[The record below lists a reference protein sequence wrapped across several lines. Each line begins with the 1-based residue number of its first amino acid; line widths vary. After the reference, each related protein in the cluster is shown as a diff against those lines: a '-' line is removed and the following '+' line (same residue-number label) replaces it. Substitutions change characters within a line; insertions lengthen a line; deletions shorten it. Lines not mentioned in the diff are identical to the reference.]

1 MGEVRLVNSK
11 LSIAYSAAKDALAD
25 RGAYLLLAQLDRD
38 CLLEIGAL
46 GALTFKK
53 GYYVYVGSA
62 RKNLESR
69 LARHH
74 RRRKKMHW
82 HIDYL
87 LTRVD
92 RLRSFP
98 IRTPRNIECLLAA
111 DLAGMADHGVARFG
125 SSDCR
130 CPAHLFFFL
139 HNPLLQADFVR
150 TILRYRHSIAQPMT
164 SSS

>member
-1 MGEVRLVNSK
+1 MRLVNSA
-11 LSIAYSAAKDALAD
+11 LPIAYSSAKNALAD
-25 RGAYLLLAQLDRD
+25 RGAYLLLVQLDRD

-62 RKNLESR
+62 MKNLESR

-87 LTRVD
+87 LTRAD
-92 RLRSFP
+92 RLQSFP
-98 IRTPRNIECLLAA
+98 IRTSRRIECSLAA
-111 DLAGMADHGVARFG
+111 DLAGIADHGVARFG

-139 HNPLLQADFVR
+139 HNPLLQEGFAR
-150 TILRYRHSIAQPMT
+150 SLLRYRHSI
-164 SSS
+164 